1 MDNIFTTDFWIH
13 EWEKVKSDDTCAV
26 HKGFATP
33 EYWDKAAATYNKGK
47 EEKQNRKVEKTLARF
62 REAGLMSRN
71 MRVLDI
77 GCGTGELALGLAE
90 AGARVTALDFSAGM
104 LERFDQAIPHHLKDR
119 VELRCEDWQDVDI
132 KKNGWENRFD
142 LVTGFMAPALSTS
155 RAFFKMMACGK
166 KGFAVR
172 GWADKKPDPV
182 MAALWE
188 KIMDRPLD
196 DRPQSILYKINL
208 LFALKFF
215 PEIWFDKMEWEQTA
229 TLDQEIQN
237 QTAFFQKIGSIP
249 ETELREIV
257 QSYLETIE
265 KDGRISRMQQGLT
278 ATVVWSGNRW

>member
-13 EWEKVKSDDTCAV
+13 EWEKVKSDDTYAV

-155 RAFFKMMACGK
+155 KAFFKMMACGK

-249 ETELREIV
+249 ETKLREIV

>member
-13 EWEKVKSDDTCAV
+13 EWEKVKSDDTYAV

-62 REAGLMSRN
+62 RETGLLSRN

-104 LERFDQAIPHHLKDR
+104 LERFDQTIPHHLKDR
-119 VELRCEDWQDVDI
+119 VELRREDWRYVDI

-155 RAFFKMMACGK
+155 RSFFKMMACGK

-229 TLDQEIQN
+229 TLEQEIQN

-249 ETELREIV
+249 ETELRKIV

-265 KDGRISRMQQGLT
+265 KNGRISRMQQGLT
-278 ATVVWSGNRW
+278 ATVVWSRNGW

>member
-1 MDNIFTTDFWIH
+1 
-13 EWEKVKSDDTCAV
+13 
-26 HKGFATP
+26 
-33 EYWDKAAATYNKGK
+33 
-47 EEKQNRKVEKTLARF
+47 
-62 REAGLMSRN
+62 MSRN

-104 LERFDQAIPHHLKDR
+104 LERFDQAIPQHLKDR
-119 VELRCEDWQDVDI
+119 VELRREDWQYVDI
-132 KKNGWENRFD
+132 KKNGWEKRFD
-142 LVTGFMAPALSTS
+142 MVTGFMEPALSTS
-155 RAFFKMMACGK
+155 KAFFKMMDCGK
-166 KGFAVR
+166 NGFAVR

-265 KDGRISRMQQGLT
+265 KNGRISRMQQGLT